1 MKKILLTGGSG
12 FVGRNIIEYFEKN
25 FKNDYAIDA
34 PRSSELNVLSKESV
48 DKWFDEHG
56 FYDVVLHFAV
66 YTDAIDKAKD
76 GSKMLEYNLKSFM
89 NFYEH
94 RKDYERMIYSGSGA
108 EFDKRRDICNVSEEQ
123 LGEEIPLDAY
133 GLMKYSIAQII
144 ENSENI
150 YNARIFGLFGQ
161 YEYSFRFIT
170 AMINNSIAG
179 VKFDIR
185 QNVYFDYLYIDEF
198 VTMLK
203 CLIDAKNLSHHSYN
217 MVSGKKISLVE
228 ICELINE
235 VAVSFGKEA
244 MKITVLNDGL
254 NKEYTAS
261 RERFE
266 DEFSD
271 NEDWVRIEIRE
282 AIYKLYEILSK
293 LDNK

>member
-12 FVGRNIIEYFEKN
+12 FVGRNIIEYFDKN

-108 EFDKRRDICNVSEEQ
+108 EFDKRRDIVNVSEEQ

-217 MVSGKKISLVE
+217 MVSGKKISLIE

-266 DEFSD
+266 AEFSE

>member
-25 FKNDYAIDA
+25 FKNDYVIDA

-144 ENSENI
+144 ENSDNI

-203 CLIDAKNLSHHSYN
+203 CLIDAKELSHHSYN

-235 VAVSFGKEA
+235 VAVSFGKES

-271 NEDWVRIEIRE
+271 NEDWVRIDIKE
-282 AIYKLYEILSK
+282 AICKLYEILSK
-293 LDNK
+293 DGK